1 MQGARV
7 VGVWGERGRSTWR
20 VSGSLNFMWS
30 RAMLLSR
37 LRRLLL
43 TGSRS
48 NSVHDKRG
56 GQRATSVAFGGAGDA
71 LHPGAVRSNS
81 TMGSA
86 PGAGASSDL
95 KSLGNAERDQARARR
110 KDPTATM
117 PGSSETRHPLSG
129 IRSAVP

>member
-1 MQGARV
+1 
-7 VGVWGERGRSTWR
+7 
-20 VSGSLNFMWS
+20 
-30 RAMLLSR
+30 MLLSR

-48 NSVHDKRG
+48 NSVHGKGG

-95 KSLGNAERDQARARR
+95 KSLGNAELWDQARTRR
-110 KDPTATM
+110 KDPTAR
-117 PGSSETRHPLSG
+117 GVESCGGAENQ
-129 IRSAVP
+129 

>member
-1 MQGARV
+1 
-7 VGVWGERGRSTWR
+7 
-20 VSGSLNFMWS
+20 
-30 RAMLLSR
+30 MLLSR

-48 NSVHDKRG
+48 NSVHGKGG

-95 KSLGNAERDQARARR
+95 KSLGNAERDQVRARR
-110 KDPTATM
+110 KDPIARV
-117 PGSSETRHPLSG
+117 SRAAEARRISEGLVGVLDGDAVVRHPSL
-129 IRSAVP
+129 VPAQQAPLLHRR